1 MTRSSQMREGLKPPA
16 SPKLLQVNKVS
27 IEQNDAA
34 NYSPI
39 GNEQLAEDII
49 SGISFNDRHWPCG
62 DQVQQE
68 DGLPISTL
76 FMIAILILL
85 QSRAAWLLLFIKYT
99 AAQFWLALRSRV
111 SRLKLTS
118 NQADAT
124 SQPDATVNPLAT
136 SIRLDKCLQQ
146 QAPPGILQ
154 VENISIESIDTA

>member
-1 MTRSSQMREGLKPPA
+1 MNTWPETSSVGSLSMTG
-16 SPKLLQVNKVS
+16 
-27 IEQNDAA
+27 
-34 NYSPI
+34 I
-39 GNEQLAEDII
+39 G
-49 SGISFNDRHWPCG
+49 PG

-85 QSRAAWLLLFIKYT
+85 QSRAAGLLLFIKYT

-118 NQADAT
+118 NHADAT

-154 VENISIESIDTA
+154 VENISF